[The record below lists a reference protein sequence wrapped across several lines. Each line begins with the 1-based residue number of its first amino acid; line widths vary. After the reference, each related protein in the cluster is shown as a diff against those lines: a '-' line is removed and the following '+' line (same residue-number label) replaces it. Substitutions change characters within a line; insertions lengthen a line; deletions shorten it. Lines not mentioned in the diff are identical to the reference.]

1 VLRLRLLTAA
11 IGIPLLLLV
20 LLAGQ
25 PWLSVTVV
33 VLVVVA
39 AFELSGLLVRAGY
52 PVQPALV
59 GALALFGAVQA
70 ALVVPRQEG
79 FFAAWLVIVFIAAAI
94 AANQLAEPAAGV
106 LRLAGTVFGAIA
118 VTMLAFLLRVALGAR
133 PNSAE
138 GALLQYL
145 DPGRIWLLTVV
156 LTVWAYDTAAY
167 TVGRLWGRGRF
178 FAHISPNK
186 TWSGAFG
193 GAIGAAVAG
202 LAVGLVIGRP
212 IQALGLG
219 FLVGLVAPIGDLGE
233 SLLKRAAG
241 VKDSSRLFPGHGGLL
256 DRVDS
261 FLAVA
266 PAAWLY
272 LVVAGIV

>member
-11 IGIPLLLLV
+11 VGIPLLALV

-25 PWLSVTVV
+25 PWLSLVVV

-39 AFELSGLLVRAGY
+39 AVELSGLLARAGY

-59 GALALFGAVQA
+59 GALALFGAVEA
-70 ALVVPRQEG
+70 ALVVPRQEA
-79 FFAAWLVIVFIAAAI
+79 FFAAWLVTAV
-94 AANQLAEPAAGV
+94 LGV
-106 LRLAGTVFGAIA
+106 TVSTFALRDASDGLRRLAGSLVA
-118 VTMLAFLLRVALGAR
+118 VLLPAMLAFLLRISAGAR
-133 PNSAE
+133 ANSAE

-145 DPGRIWLLTVV
+145 DPGRIWLLCVV
-156 LTVWAYDTAAY
+156 LSVWAYDTSAY
-167 TVGRLWGRGRF
+167 VVGRLWGRGHF

-186 TWSGAFG
+186 TWSGAVG
-193 GAIGAAVAG
+193 GAVGAALVALLMG
-202 LAVGLVIGRP
+202 IVIGRP
-212 IQALGLG
+212 VQALGLG
-219 FLVGLVAPIGDLGE
+219 LLVGVVAPIGDLGE

>member
-11 IGIPLLLLV
+11 VGIPLLALV

-25 PWLSVTVV
+25 PWLSVFVV

-39 AFELSGLLVRAGY
+39 AIELSGLLVRAGY

-59 GALALFGAVQA
+59 GALALFGAVEA
-70 ALVVPRQEG
+70 ALVVPRQEA
-79 FFAAWLVIVFIAAAI
+79 FFAAWLVTVVLGVTASAFALRDPSDGLRRFAGS
-94 AANQLAEPAAGV
+94 LVGV
-106 LRLAGTVFGAIA
+106 LLPA
-118 VTMLAFLLRVALGAR
+118 MLAFLLRISAGAR
-133 PNSAE
+133 GNSAE

-145 DPGRIWLLTVV
+145 DPGRIWLLSVV
-156 LTVWAYDTAAY
+156 LIVWAYDTSAFA
-167 TVGRLWGRGRF
+167 VGRLWGRGHF

-186 TWSGAFG
+186 TWSGAVG
-193 GAIGAAVAG
+193 GAVGAALVG
-202 LAVGLVIGRP
+202 LLVGLVIGRP
-212 IQALGLG
+212 VQALGLG
-219 FLVGLVAPIGDLGE
+219 FLVGVVAPIGDLGE

-241 VKDSSRLFPGHGGLL
+241 VKDSSRLFPGHGGVL

>member
-25 PWLSVTVV
+25 PWLSLLVV
-33 VLVVVA
+33 ALVVVA
-39 AFELSGLLVRAGY
+39 SFELSGLLVRAGY
-52 PVQPALV
+52 PVEPALV
-59 GALALFGAVQA
+59 GALALFGAIQA
-70 ALVVPRQEG
+70 ALVVPRQEA
-79 FFAAWLVIVFIAAAI
+79 FFAAWLVTVFVVATIAAI
-94 AANQLAEPAAGV
+94 RLPEPSAGM
-106 LRLAGTVFGAIA
+106 LRWAGTVFGAIA
-118 VTMLAFLLRVALGAR
+118 AAMLAFLLRIAVGVQ
-133 PNSAE
+133 PDSAE

-145 DPGRIWLLTVV
+145 DPGRIWLLSVV
-156 LTVWAYDTAAY
+156 LMVWAYDTAAY
-167 TVGRLWGRGRF
+167 AVGRLWGRGHF
-178 FAHISPNK
+178 FAHISPHK
-186 TWSGAFG
+186 TWSGAVG
-193 GAIGAAVAG
+193 GAVGAALAG
-202 LAVGLVIGRP
+202 LLLGLLIGRP

-219 FLVGLVAPIGDLGE
+219 LLVGLVAPVGDLGE
-233 SLLKRAAG
+233 SMLKRAAG
-241 VKDSSRLFPGHGGLL
+241 VKDSARLFPGHGGLL

>member
-1 VLRLRLLTAA
+1 MLRLRLVTAA

-25 PWLSVTVV
+25 PWLALLVI

-39 AFELSGLLVRAGY
+39 SFELSGLLVRAGY

-70 ALVVPRQEG
+70 ALVVPRQEA
-79 FFAAWLVIVFIAAAI
+79 FFAAWLVTVFVAAAMVAI
-94 AANQLAEPAAGV
+94 RLTEPAAGM
-106 LRLAGTVFGAIA
+106 LRWAGTVFGAIT
-118 VTMLAFLLRVALGAR
+118 VTMLAFLLRIAVGAR

-145 DPGRIWLLTVV
+145 DPGRIWLLGVV
-156 LTVWAYDTAAY
+156 LIVWAYDSAAY
-167 TVGRLWGRGRF
+167 TVGRLWGQGHF

-186 TWSGAFG
+186 TWSGAAG
-193 GAIGAAVAG
+193 GAVGAALAG
-202 LAVGLVIGRP
+202 LLLGVVIGRP
-212 IQALGLG
+212 VQALGLG
-219 FLVGLVAPIGDLGE
+219 LLVGLIAPVGDLGE
-233 SLLKRAAG
+233 SMLKRAAG

-256 DRVDS
+256 DRIDS

>member
-11 IGIPLLLLV
+11 IGIPLLALV

-25 PWLSVTVV
+25 PWLSVVVV
-33 VLVVVA
+33 VLVVA
-39 AFELSGLLVRAGY
+39 ASVELSGLLVRAGY

-70 ALVVPRQEG
+70 ALVVPRQEA
-79 FFAAWLVIVFIAAAI
+79 FFAAWLVTVFIVAAI
-94 AANQLAEPAAGV
+94 AAIRLAEPPAGI
-106 LRLAGTVFGAIA
+106 LRWAGTVFGAIT
-118 VTMLAFLLRVALGAR
+118 VTMLAFLLRIAVGAR
-133 PNSAE
+133 ANSAE

-145 DPGRIWLLTVV
+145 DPGRIWLLSVV
-156 LTVWAYDTAAY
+156 LIVWAYDTAAY
-167 TVGRLWGRGRF
+167 TVGRLWGRGHF

-186 TWSGAFG
+186 TWSGAVG
-193 GAIGAAVAG
+193 GAVGAA
-202 LAVGLVIGRP
+202 LVGLLLGITIGRP
-212 IQALGLG
+212 AQGLGLG
-219 FLVGLVAPIGDLGE
+219 LLVGVVAPIGDLGE

-272 LVVAGIV
+272 LVVAGIA